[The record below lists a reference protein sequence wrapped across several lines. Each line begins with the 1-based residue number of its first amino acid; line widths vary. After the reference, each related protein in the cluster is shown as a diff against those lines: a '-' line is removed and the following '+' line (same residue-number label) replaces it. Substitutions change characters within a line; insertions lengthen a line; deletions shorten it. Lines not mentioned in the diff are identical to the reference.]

1 MSMTGRFLIDTNIL
15 VYAYDRS
22 EPEKQKKAADIL
34 DMLTQNNAG
43 VLSIQTLSEF
53 FVVTTKKIPSPLTIN
68 EAHSSIANY
77 IRSWQIIDINS
88 FIVLEA
94 IRGVKVHNFSYWDSM
109 IWAAA
114 RMNQIANVLSEDFSN
129 NSVIEGVRFINP
141 FKQKVVLD

>member
-1 MSMTGRFLIDTNIL
+1 MTGRFLIDTNIL

-22 EPEKQKKAADIL
+22 EIEKQMKAADIL
-34 DMLTQNNAG
+34 DMLAQNNAG
-43 VLSIQTLSEF
+43 ALSIQTLSEF
-53 FVVTTKKIPSPLTIN
+53 FVVTTKKITSSLTID
-68 EAHSSIANY
+68 EAHSSITNY

-94 IRGVKVHNFSYWDSM
+94 IRGVKAHNFSYWDSM

-114 RMNQIANVLSEDFSN
+114 RMNQIDNVLSEDFSD

>member
-1 MSMTGRFLIDTNIL
+1 MTGKFLIDTNIL

-22 EPEKQKKAADIL
+22 EIEKQKKAADIL
-34 DMLTQNNAG
+34 DMLIENDAG

-53 FVVTTKKIPSPLTIN
+53 FIVATKKIPAPLTID
-68 EAHSSIANY
+68 EAYSSITNY

-94 IRGVKVHNFSYWDSM
+94 IRGVKAHNLSYWDSM

-114 RMNQIANVLSEDFSN
+114 RMNQIATVLSEDFSD
-129 NSVIEGVRFINP
+129 NSEVEGVRFINP
-141 FKQKVVLD
+141 FKQKVIFD

>member
-1 MSMTGRFLIDTNIL
+1 MTERFLIDTNIL

-22 EPEKQKKAADIL
+22 EPEKQQKAADIL

-43 VLSIQTLSEF
+43 ALSIQTLSEF

-77 IRSWQIIDINS
+77 IRSWQIIDVNS

-94 IRGVKVHNFSYWDSM
+94 IRGVKAHNFSYWDSM

-114 RMNQIANVLSEDFSN
+114 RMNQIANVLSEDFSD
-129 NSVIEGVRFINP
+129 NSVVEGVRFINP

>member
-1 MSMTGRFLIDTNIL
+1 MTGRFLIDTNIL

-22 EPEKQKKAADIL
+22 EIEKQKKAADIL

-43 VLSIQTLSEF
+43 VISIQTLSEF
-53 FVVTTKKIPSPLTIN
+53 FVVTTKKISSPLTID
-68 EAHSSIANY
+68 EAHSSITNY
-77 IRSWQIIDINS
+77 VRSWQIIDINS

-114 RMNQIANVLSEDFSN
+114 RMNQIANVLSEDFSV